1 MIAFDLKVRPDV
13 LTERVI
19 GAAIEV
25 HRQLGPGLLESV
37 YLAAMEFE
45 LLARGI
51 SFASEVYLP
60 VRYKGSLLDGSL
72 RLDLVVE
79 RELVVELKAQEGL
92 LPVHCAQV
100 LTYLKTGGFERGL
113 LINFNVSK
121 LVNGVRRFVR

>member
-1 MIAFDLKVRPDV
+1 MIAFDLKVRPDA